1 MMLKKYSLLGCLTL
15 LLFSQ
20 NACREQYL
28 NPSAASEQQVINSP
42 DGLIALANGLQS
54 RYTSGRLGTIY
65 NAVAGGGL
73 STREFRVLNAGN
85 VDEVALEAGL
95 ANVTNQNS
103 VVRQLWTSC
112 LIVNANADII
122 LTNADKAGDAG
133 TKSGVIAYASIFK
146 ALSLGTLAQF
156 FEQAPNKAGENAPFV
171 TRAQLLKDAITQLE
185 TAVTQLAS
193 APISAKFTLAIVP
206 GIDIPNTL
214 QALIARYSLF
224 AGDYTKAL
232 EAARKVD
239 LTKRS
244 FFAFDDNARN
254 PIFET
259 AFSNRNVIEPVSA
272 TLGLPAALVPDPAD
286 KRIPFYVRTTPSA
299 SLNLGTGFATA
310 NNSPWP
316 VYLPGEM
323 LLIRAEALI
332 RSITSGGSPTNVDTA
347 IDELNK
353 VLTKTPAADPW
364 GVGAGLPAYAG
375 PRTVEAVLT
384 EIYRNRA
391 IELAFSGFRLED
403 SRRFGRSGPSV
414 TGERNR
420 NFYPYPR
427 TERDNNSN
435 TPVTDPD

>member
-1 MMLKKYSLLGCLTL
+1 MILKKYTSVCCLLIILI
-15 LLFSQ
+15 SQ
-20 NACREQYL
+20 NACREEYL

-42 DGLIALANGLQS
+42 DGLLALANGLQS
-54 RYTSGRLGTIY
+54 RYTAGRLGAIY
-65 NAVAGGGL
+65 NAVAAGGL
-73 STREFRVLNAGN
+73 TTREFRVLNAGN
-85 VDEVALEAGL
+85 VDEIGLEAGL

-112 LIVNANADII
+112 LIVNSNADII
-122 LTNADKAGDAG
+122 LANTDKIAEAG
-133 TKSGVIAYASIFK
+133 TKSGIVAYAAIFK

-156 FEQAPNKAGENAPFV
+156 FEQAPIKAGENAPFV
-171 TRAQLLKDAITQLE
+171 PRAQLLAEAIAQLE
-185 TAVTQLAS
+185 AAATLVGSTPLS
-193 APISAKFTLAIVP
+193 DKFKLGIVP

-232 EAARKVD
+232 AAAGKVD

-244 FFAFDDNARN
+244 FFSFDDNTRN

-259 AFSNRNVIEPVSA
+259 AFSNRNVIEPTNA
-272 TLGLPAALVPDPAD
+272 TLGLPTVLMPDPAD
-286 KRIPFYVRTTPSA
+286 KRIALYIRTTPSA
-299 SLNLGTGFATA
+299 TQNLGTGFATA
-310 NNSPWP
+310 NNAPLP

-332 RSITSGGSPTNVDTA
+332 RSIGSGGSPTNVTLA
-347 IDELNK
+347 IAELNK
-353 VLTKTPAADPW
+353 VLTKTAATDAW
-364 GVGAGLPAYAG
+364 GLGAALPAYLG
-375 PRTVEAVLT
+375 PVQAADVLT

-391 IELAFSGFRLED
+391 IELAYSGFRLED

-420 NFYPYPR
+420 NFMPYPR
-427 TERDNNSN
+427 TERDNNTS
-435 TPVTDPD
+435 TPAKDPD